1 MVGVYDDSS
10 TGRPAWIAVGM
21 GAFSLRTAVVPFAGA
36 LVWGTDV
43 VVAHDRETVLEA
55 PPVDFVVSLVPDDE
69 ARLVEHYATRPTVP
83 RHPAHRQKAAHDMT
97 ALIAVEWSTGI
108 EDAWSDVASFV
119 PKFIGFLI
127 ILLIGYFVAKLI
139 AKAVGAIFE
148 RVGFDKA
155 VERGGIKK
163 ALDRSEYDASDILAK
178 VVFYALFLIVLQMAF
193 GVFGQ
198 NPISDLLEGVIAYLP
213 KVIAAIL
220 IIVIASAIAAAARE
234 LIDASLGG
242 LSYGTA
248 LANATGIAIVVVG
261 DLRRP
266 EPAAD
271 RPGHRHR
278 PVLRRAGDHRRLGR
292 HRHRRWRHRPDAVAL
307 GQRPGPLR
315 RREAEAAARR
325 AGLQGPH
332 RPARP
337 ATRRPGPQRR
347 VGRARPPA
355 AAAPAPPTRCCRRP
369 PTAPVADRH
378 TTRRSA
384 HVPVHHRRP

>member
-1 MVGVYDDSS
+1 
-10 TGRPAWIAVGM
+10 
-21 GAFSLRTAVVPFAGA
+21 
-36 LVWGTDV
+36 
-43 VVAHDRETVLEA
+43 
-55 PPVDFVVSLVPDDE
+55 
-69 ARLVEHYATRPTVP
+69 
-83 RHPAHRQKAAHDMT
+83 MT
-97 ALIAVEWSTGI
+97 ALIAVDWSTGI

-139 AKAVGAIFE
+139 AKAVNAILE

-163 ALDRSEYDASDILAK
+163 ALDRSKYDASDILAK

-242 LSYGTA
+242 LSYGAA

-261 DLRRP
+261 VFAALNQLQIA
-266 EPAAD
+266 PAIVSGLFYALLAIIVGSAVIAIGGSGIGPMRSRWENVLAKYDEEKPKLQQAAQGSKD
-271 RPGHRHR
+271 RI
-278 PVLRRAGDHRRLGR
+278 
-292 HRHRRWRHRPDAVAL
+292 
-307 GQRPGPLR
+307 
-315 RREAEAAARR
+315 ARR
-325 AGLQGPH
+325 AQQRAH
-332 RPARP
+332 QARTAGTSSASSSGGAVS
-337 ATRRPGPQRR
+337 ATDPLL
-347 VGRARPPA
+347 PP
-355 AAAPAPPTRCCRRP
+355 PNQS
-369 PTAPVADRH
+369 DR
-378 TTRRSA
+378 
-384 HVPVHHRRP
+384 